1 MRRKERNPI
10 IIIIGIAPPALSLLQ
25 QCACR
30 ALRTRHALAALA
42 NACGKRKGTHS
53 HNAKRNPHAKAQGF
67 QNTTIFFK
75 MNCHFSAVVVSAEI
89 GGNHI
94 IRPPVLAVDGSKTV
108 VEKRRWM
115 FGTPAAL
122 ATREF
127 PFLYRKIYRRKTRGK
142 AAGLQDSFPFRAAHR
157 RRSRAFVGAAHKRPS
172 FITVS

>member
-1 MRRKERNPI
+1 MCRKERNPI

-30 ALRTRHALAALA
+30 ALRTLHALATLA
-42 NACGKRKGTHS
+42 NACGKRKETTFPQR
-53 HNAKRNPHAKAQGF
+53 KKEPRAKAQGF
-67 QNTTIFFK
+67 QNTTIFVK
-75 MNCHFSAVVVSAEI
+75 MDAYFSAVVISAEI

-127 PFLYRKIYRRKTRGK
+127 PFL
-142 AAGLQDSFPFRAAHR
+142 
-157 RRSRAFVGAAHKRPS
+157 
-172 FITVS
+172 